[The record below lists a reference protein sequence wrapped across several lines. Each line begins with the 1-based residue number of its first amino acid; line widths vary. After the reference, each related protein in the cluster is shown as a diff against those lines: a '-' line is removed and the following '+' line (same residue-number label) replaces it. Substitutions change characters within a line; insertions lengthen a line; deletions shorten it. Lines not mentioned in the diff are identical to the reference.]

1 MLISEFIAMQQHCS
15 HEMNAMEW
23 APVTQSMQASKTKWV
38 QLMPKEI
45 RESQASKDRKQI
57 LFYKWSS
64 SLPKYSLYHCL
75 DMTQPFSTKRSAA
88 NMTYPAT
95 GDTVQIFH
103 CRSVKQITYGTC
115 VNSKNKTCLC

>member
-23 APVTQSMQASKTKWV
+23 APVAQSKQASKTKQV

-64 SLPKYSLYHCL
+64 NIPKYSL
-75 DMTQPFSTKRSAA
+75 
-88 NMTYPAT
+88 
-95 GDTVQIFH
+95 
-103 CRSVKQITYGTC
+103 
-115 VNSKNKTCLC
+115 